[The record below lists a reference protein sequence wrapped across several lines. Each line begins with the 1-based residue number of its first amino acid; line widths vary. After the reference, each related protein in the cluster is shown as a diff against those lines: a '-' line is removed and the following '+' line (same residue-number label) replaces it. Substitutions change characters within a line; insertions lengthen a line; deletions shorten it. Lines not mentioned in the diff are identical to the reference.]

1 MGWVCEYPPFLYMKQ
16 HITKRQWD
24 ELSFEQRN
32 TFCIKTKYVGEITIG
47 QMIEFLGDLVPI
59 IEPHEYWRVMI
70 NKNTEPDANEITF
83 EEDELADALWLAVKY
98 KLNS

>member
-47 QMIEFLGDLVPI
+47 QMIEFLGDDWLDYNEVDCADHGHPPVP
-59 IEPHEYWRVMI
+59 HL
-70 NKNTEPDANEITF
+70 NKDLCNK
-83 EEDELADALWLAVKY
+83 LWEACKY
-98 KLNS
+98 KLK